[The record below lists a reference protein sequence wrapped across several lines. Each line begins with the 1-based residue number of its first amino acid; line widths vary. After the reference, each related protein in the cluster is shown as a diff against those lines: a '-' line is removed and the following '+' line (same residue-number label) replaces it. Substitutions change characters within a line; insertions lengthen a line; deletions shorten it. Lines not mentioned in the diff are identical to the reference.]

1 MALDGSTIVGAGLN
15 RPLTRDEVML
25 SSVPPSLG
33 PDEDPL
39 IGNVLRMITMVHK
52 QLDLFKALRVDT
64 IFELGMLS
72 VEPTHT
78 GRGLAVKIMRKSLEF
93 GAIRGF
99 RAAKG
104 DCTGPVSVHVCK
116 RAGLVAVHKLL
127 YDEYKMDNKV
137 VFQNTSTRGPAM
149 TVVAARLQDTEP
161 YVRPLEELSKL

>member
-1 MALDGSTIVGAGLN
+1 
-15 RPLTRDEVML
+15 
-25 SSVPPSLG
+25 
-33 PDEDPL
+33 
-39 IGNVLRMITMVHK
+39 
-52 QLDLFKALRVDT
+52 
-64 IFELGMLS
+64 
-72 VEPTHT
+72 
-78 GRGLAVKIMRKSLEF
+78 MRKSLEF